1 VGRLN
6 DYCIAANALSVD
18 NLLSLGECSGLQS
31 TFDACKAA
39 GSCPACNGENP
50 PPPSPSGNGNYNYCG
65 LTWADANTQ
74 CGETCY
80 GGTNE
85 ECSSGFCFA
94 DATNCPMVY
103 DGTAPPTSP
112 PTPAPSNPPTTAVPS
127 PNPTPAPSSPPTP
140 QPTLVPPE
148 PTTAA
153 PSPNPTPA
161 PTVNPTEAPT
171 NQVSFHLDSFFDR
184 RSFA

>member
-1 VGRLN
+1 
-6 DYCIAANALSVD
+6 
-18 NLLSLGECSGLQS
+18 LSLGECSGLQS

-50 PPPSPSGNGNYNYCG
+50 PPPPSPSGNGNYNYCG
-65 LTWADANTQ
+65 LNWADANTQ

-103 DGTAPPTSP
+103 DGTSTSSILLSVASAFAD
-112 PTPAPSNPPTTAVPS
+112 TETTEELAS
-127 PNPTPAPSSPPTP
+127 QRFLRS
-140 QPTLVPPE
+140 
-148 PTTAA
+148 
-153 PSPNPTPA
+153 
-161 PTVNPTEAPT
+161 VN
-171 NQVSFHLDSFFDR
+171 
-184 RSFA
+184 